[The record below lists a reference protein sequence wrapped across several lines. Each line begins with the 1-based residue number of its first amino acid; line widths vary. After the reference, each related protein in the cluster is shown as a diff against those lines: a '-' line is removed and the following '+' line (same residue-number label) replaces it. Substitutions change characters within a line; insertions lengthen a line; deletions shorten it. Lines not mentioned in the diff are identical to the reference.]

1 MVENLPCDISAF
13 HYVRGNRIRSRAGSS
28 SSLRGDD
35 REHATQPQQ
44 LPTRRHRSVAAQPGD
59 LNAGALAGHA
69 RTAGALGR
77 RLRVRTGAGGRD
89 QGGEIALSVAPAAS
103 APRLAPLIPHPP
115 RNQRRTAMIQP
126 SLFLRR
132 ALLADAIFSGVSA
145 LALTFGAGA
154 FAALFSL
161 PEALLLESGLFLI
174 AYAAFVGWLGTRQS
188 MLKALALI
196 VVAGNAAWT
205 LASIALLFSG
215 AVSPNLLGE
224 IAVVAQ
230 AIATGVFA
238 ELQYVGLRN
247 SSSAVV
253 A

>member
-1 MVENLPCDISAF
+1 
-13 HYVRGNRIRSRAGSS
+13 
-28 SSLRGDD
+28 
-35 REHATQPQQ
+35 
-44 LPTRRHRSVAAQPGD
+44 
-59 LNAGALAGHA
+59 
-69 RTAGALGR
+69 
-77 RLRVRTGAGGRD
+77 
-89 QGGEIALSVAPAAS
+89 
-103 APRLAPLIPHPP
+103 
-115 RNQRRTAMIQP
+115 MIQP

-132 ALLADAIFSGVSA
+132 ALLADAVFSGISA
-145 LALTFGAGA
+145 LVLTFGAGA
-154 FAALFSL
+154 FAALLGL
-161 PEALLLESGLFLI
+161 PEALLLETGLFLI

-188 MLKALALI
+188 MLKPLVAI
-196 VVAGNAAWT
+196 VIAGNAAWT

-238 ELQYVGLRN
+238 ELQYVGLRK